1 MFGYEPEGRG
11 FESLQVHQSLQSA
24 EGLFFFSIFSSSSKF
39 SKATRTA
46 STTKAVK
53 VQSLPLI
60 VFSTSSTTS
69 SHSNEEK
76 QTKEKFSLVDS
87 EGSYDGFAYYINGS
101 IVNNTDKQY
110 SYVQVTFNL
119 YDASGAQIG
128 TALANI
134 NNLDPNGT
142 WKFKAMGGTQN
153 AASYKLAEITGW

>member
-1 MFGYEPEGRG
+1 MAENSEKSKKPIYKKWWFWIIIIIAVVAIGG
-11 FESLQVHQSLQSA
+11 SQSGKL
-24 EGLFFFSIFSSSSKF
+24 K
-39 SKATRTA
+39 
-46 STTKAVK
+46 TTN
-53 VQSLPLI
+53 SN
-60 VFSTSSTTS
+60 TSSTTS